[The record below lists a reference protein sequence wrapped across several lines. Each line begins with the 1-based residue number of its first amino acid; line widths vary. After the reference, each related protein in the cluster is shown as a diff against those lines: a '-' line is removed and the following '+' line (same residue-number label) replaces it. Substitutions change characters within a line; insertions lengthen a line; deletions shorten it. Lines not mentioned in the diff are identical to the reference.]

1 MLCIQHLYK
10 ARQSIDQAILSMKLN
25 VTRSLAQDVTAIA
38 TGPLSVTI
46 QELPNDSNQKRFIAQ
61 QSRML
66 NGRNAS
72 QAIANGN
79 LITYPVKIVNI
90 LKSTILITLF
100 ICWLKF

>member
-1 MLCIQHLYK
+1 
-10 ARQSIDQAILSMKLN
+10 MKLN
-25 VTRSLAQDVTAIA
+25 VTRSLAQDVTATA

-46 QELPNDSNQKRFIAQ
+46 QELSDDSNRKRFVAPHQ

-72 QAIANGN
+72 QATANGN
-79 LITYPVKIVNI
+79 LITYTVKIVNI